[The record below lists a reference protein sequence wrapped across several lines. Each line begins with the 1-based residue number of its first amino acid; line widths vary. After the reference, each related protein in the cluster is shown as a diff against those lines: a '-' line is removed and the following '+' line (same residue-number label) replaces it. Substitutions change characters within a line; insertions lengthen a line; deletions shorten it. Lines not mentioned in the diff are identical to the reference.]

1 MKKLATA
8 FFVLLGFS
16 VSAQTIFHYG
26 NDSVS
31 AEEFLRAWNKNNTGA
46 RTEKAFREYLDLY
59 VNSRL
64 KIKEATENGYDTL
77 PQMVADLNNLRQQI
91 LPSYLNDQ
99 EGTERLVN
107 EAFTRSQKDI
117 HLAHIFIPL
126 QQGMEKAN
134 AALAEIRNGKE
145 FSTVAKLYSA
155 DPSVQNNGGDIGW
168 ITVFS
173 LPYELENIA
182 YTTPV
187 GKSSDV
193 YASNAGYH
201 IIKNL
206 GERRAKGKMKASQI
220 LLAFPP
226 GSDEQTREEIR
237 KRADSIYKRLKSGDD
252 FGMLATLFSNDVIS
266 AAANGQMQEFGIGQY
281 DPQFE
286 NLVFNLQKDGEMTQ
300 PFLSAHGYHIVK
312 RNSRKQVQAKLD
324 EELKQDLQMRVEQS
338 DRMAIV
344 RKELIQKQLRNVKI
358 STSDFSPQNLWAYS
372 DSILNYQS
380 PGRTLPINSSTV
392 LMEVGDKNITA
403 SDWISFAQ
411 SFRYKPDGSGLKTY
425 PQLYEEFT
433 EALAMDHYQSHL
445 EDFNPEFARQLQE
458 FKEGNLFF
466 EIMQKQVW
474 GPAQTD
480 TTALKNYFNQ
490 HQSRYHWKKSADAV
504 IFYAGDPSSAKS
516 FRDQLLKSPS
526 AWNRLAEQ
534 FSENIAADSSRF
546 ELAQIPNPKNQE
558 LKAGTITPLLINKT
572 DQSTSFA
579 YVIRL
584 RNKTGARSFEEA
596 KGMVI
601 NDYQSELEKNWIAS
615 LKKKYPVRM
624 NEKLIEEMVKQKS
637 F

>member
-46 RTEKAFREYLDLY
+46 RTEKAFREYIDLY

-77 PQMVADLNNLRQQI
+77 PQMIADLNNLRQQI

-99 EGTERLVN
+99 EGTGRLVN

-117 HLAHIFIPL
+117 HIAHIFIPL
-126 QQGMEKAN
+126 QQGIDKAN

-145 FSTVAKLYSA
+145 FSTVAKAYSA

-182 YTTPV
+182 YSTPV

-226 GSDEQTREEIR
+226 GADEPTRQEIR
-237 KRADSIYKRLKSGDD
+237 KRADSIYNRLKSGDD

-312 RNSRKQVQAKLD
+312 RNSRKPAQSKLD

-344 RKELIQKQLRNVKI
+344 RKEFIQKQLRNVKI
-358 STSDFSPQNLWAYS
+358 STPDFNPQNLWAYS

-380 PGRTLPINSSTV
+380 PGRALPINSSTV
-392 LMEVGDKNITA
+392 LMKVGDKDITV

-411 SFRYKPDGSGLKTY
+411 SFRYKADGSGLKTY

-433 EALAMDHYQSHL
+433 EALVMDYYQNHL

-572 DQSTSFA
+572 DQ
-579 YVIRL
+579 
-584 RNKTGARSFEEA
+584 
-596 KGMVI
+596 
-601 NDYQSELEKNWIAS
+601 
-615 LKKKYPVRM
+615 
-624 NEKLIEEMVKQKS
+624 
-637 F
+637 